1 MGGSAIGLNLNNGFV
16 GTIARHG
23 DEVIKSRPVHSGA
36 TAFPFGSPVVL
47 YASGG
52 VTDGTVQKFGAS
64 NVAADFI
71 GIACR
76 KVKQP
81 TAFADE
87 NFGKYYDT
95 DICDVMERG
104 SISVLCPTGNPQPG
118 GAVYI
123 RVLAN
128 ATDYPDAQVGDIEAV
143 SDTVTNN
150 GTTTYNNLLIPNC
163 KWCGTKDGNNVAE
176 LVILQRTGV

>member
-1 MGGSAIGLNLNNGFV
+1 MGGYAIGLDLNNGFV
-16 GTIARHG
+16 GAIARHG

-64 NVAADFI
+64 NVADDFI
-71 GIACR
+71 GVACR

-81 TAFADE
+81 TNFVDE

-118 GAVYI
+118 GTVYI
-123 RVLAN
+123 RTALNAN
-128 ATDYPDAQVGDIEAV
+128 YPNAQIGDFEAV
-143 SDTVTNN
+143 ADAGNQITLSNAKFY
-150 GTTTYNNLLIPNC
+150 GF
-163 KWCGTKDGNNVAE
+163 KDANNVAE

>member
-1 MGGSAIGLNLNNGFV
+1 MGGSAIGTDFKFGFP

-23 DEVIKSRPVHSGA
+23 DELIKSRPVHA
-36 TAFPFGSPVVL
+36 NANPIPFGSPVVL
-47 YASGG
+47 YADNGA
-52 VTDGTVQKFGAS
+52 TDGTVVSFGAT
-64 NVAADFI
+64 NVASDFM
-71 GIACR
+71 GIVCR
-76 KVKQP
+76 KVKQS
-81 TAFADE
+81 TGVADE

-95 DICDVMERG
+95 DICDVLVRG
-104 SISVLCPTGNPQPG
+104 SISVVCPTGNPQPG

-143 SDTVTNN
+143 ADTVTNN

-163 KWCGTKDGNNVAE
+163 KWRGTKDSDNVAE
-176 LVILQRTGV
+176 LVILERTGV